1 MSLPPAYHPVW
12 ANLVTGKIQ
21 HPLKFLAA
29 KIMLG
34 RLIRR
39 TENDP
44 SPENIRNCCEQ
55 IRGIYEKNQGL
66 PHVTHDL
73 ETFTF
78 LPGSRS

>member
-1 MSLPPAYHPVW
+1 MSLPPVYHPVW

-34 RLIRR
+34 RLIRK
-39 TENDP
+39 TETDS

-55 IRGIYEKNQGL
+55 IREIYERHLGL
-66 PHVTHDL
+66 PTVTEDL
-73 ETFTF
+73 ENFS
-78 LPGSRS
+78 LISGGRS

>member
-12 ANLVTGKIQ
+12 ANLVTGKLQ

-39 TENDP
+39 TAIDP
-44 SPENIRNCCEQ
+44 SPETIQDCCLQ
-55 IRGIYEKNQGL
+55 IRDIYERHLGL
-66 PHVTHDL
+66 PTVTEDL
-73 ETFTF
+73 ENFSIIS
-78 LPGSRS
+78 GSRS